1 MSKIITNEKEKETA
15 AARYAEWFSDPA
27 KIPVSFRLGNEVYHG
42 FGEGFSV
49 TREPLPAGTQVGTP
63 FDGLRRYRSLSDRGE
78 KITAKHPSGITV
90 TVMTA
95 VYENYGTFE
104 WAVYFRN

>member
-49 TREPLPAGTQVGTP
+49 TREPLPAGITGRNAV
-63 FDGLRRYRSLSDRGE
+63 RRSAQIPRLSDR
-78 KITAKHPSGITV
+78 
-90 TVMTA
+90 
-95 VYENYGTFE
+95 
-104 WAVYFRN
+104 W